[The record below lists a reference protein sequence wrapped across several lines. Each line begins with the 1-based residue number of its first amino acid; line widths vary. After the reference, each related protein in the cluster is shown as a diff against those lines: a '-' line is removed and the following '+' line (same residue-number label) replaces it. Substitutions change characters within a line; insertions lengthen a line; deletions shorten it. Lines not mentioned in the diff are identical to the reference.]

1 MPIEPEERAAALA
14 VSRFGANFQKVRLAF
29 QTVFEAR
36 LQGKPADFLQTLIQ
50 QEILDHSQVAELRL
64 ELDRT
69 QVGSSSS
76 EAKQQPSPASS
87 KTAKEPTR
95 NGVPGPTPTSSGYH
109 LRKLGE
115 YHLLRKLGEGGMG
128 SVYLAYKE
136 GEHQQFAIKVLSD
149 QLAGNQAFLDRFHRE
164 AKSGTFLHHPNI
176 VHCVTAGRD
185 PVAGKH
191 YLVLEYIDGPSAHIL
206 LDRFGRLAVGDAV
219 HIALDIARA
228 LEYLHARNYIH
239 RDIKPDNILITQG
252 GVAKL
257 ADLGLA
263 KRMDDASH
271 LTATHQ
277 PFGTPYYMPYEQ
289 AINAKRADSRS
300 DIYALGA
307 TLYHLLTG
315 EVPFPGNSPADV
327 AEKKR
332 RGDFPPASSLQAEV
346 PAALDRIL
354 NKMMARDP
362 RERFQTASEL
372 IVTLERANLSAN
384 VPSFVELDH
393 ALEDPVMR
401 ARLTSSAQATQLDL
415 GAAARQEA
423 EMPDVW
429 YLRLKDRDGRWRAS
443 KATTGQIA
451 ERLEKGRLPSA
462 IEASR
467 RPDGDFKLL
476 SAFAEFRATKVAAPV
491 EPEKFK
497 RLKPKIWIGIGIGL
511 LIAAAVGTLIFLPLG
526 LFK

>member
-1 MPIEPEERAAALA
+1 MPTEPEERAAALA
-14 VSRFGANFQKVRLAF
+14 VSRFGANLQKVRLAL
-29 QTVFEAR
+29 QAVLQAR
-36 LQGKPADFLQTLIQ
+36 LQGQAADFLQTLVQ
-50 QEILDHSQVAELRL
+50 REILDQVQAAELRV

-69 QVGSSSS
+69 QVG
-76 EAKQQPSPASS
+76 EGKNQVAPAQAANEPSA
-87 KTAKEPTR
+87 
-95 NGVPGPTPTSSGYH
+95 NGVPEPTPTSSGHH

-136 GEHQQFAIKVLSD
+136 GEPLQFAIKVLSD

-164 AKSGTFLHHPNI
+164 AKSGTFLQHPNI
-176 VHCVTAGRD
+176 IHCVTAGRD
-185 PVAGKH
+185 PAAGKH
-191 YLVLEYIDGPSAHIL
+191 YLVLEYVDGPSAHVL
-206 LDRFGRLAVGDAV
+206 LDRFGRLGVADAV

-228 LEYLHARNYIH
+228 LEYLHARNYVH

-289 AINAKRADSRS
+289 AVNAKRADSRS

-332 RGDFPPASSLQAEV
+332 RGDFLPASSLNPEV

-354 NKMMARDP
+354 DKMMARDA

-372 IVTLERANLSAN
+372 IVALERSNLSAN

-393 ALEDPVMR
+393 ALDDPVMR
-401 ARLTSSAQATQLDL
+401 ARLISSSQATQFDL
-415 GAAARQEA
+415 AAAARKEST
-423 EMPDVW
+423 PDIW
-429 YLRLKDRDGRWRAS
+429 FLRLKDRDGRWRAS
-443 KATTGQIA
+443 KATTAQIV
-451 ERLEKGRLPSA
+451 ERLEKGRLPEA

-476 SAFAEFRATKVAAPV
+476 VSFPEFRATKVAAPV
-491 EPEKFK
+491 EPEKSR
-497 RLKPKIWIGIGIGL
+497 RLKPRIWIATAVVL
-511 LIAAAVGTLIFLPLG
+511 LIAAAVGIFFIL
-526 LFK
+526 K